1 MWLGWRRVD
10 GISDASQVRE
20 TLDWAL
26 SVSLEIHDALLVG
39 MVESARYMHCR
50 SLYRLDT
57 TNADLAAVSRRVTS
71 GSARI
76 ELYELLV
83 EYGRNLALSDQDDEH
98 QRVLNMTRL
107 TELI

>member
-1 MWLGWRRVD
+1 M
-10 GISDASQVRE
+10 
-20 TLDWAL
+20 
-26 SVSLEIHDALLVG
+26 SLEIHDALLVG